1 MVPLWVVYAF
11 IGFLGYFLVN
21 FLFKFVS
28 SENPLMV
35 SMVLYGSAALSMFL
49 LLLNKMNFSITTRSL
64 IIAILIGISSVIA
77 TVFGLKSIKLS
88 PNPGYSAAI
97 YSANFVL
104 LTIVSVFVFGSSLT
118 VTKFLGV
125 LATLLGLILLSI

>member
-1 MVPLWVVYAF
+1 MPLWVIYAL
-11 IGFLGYFLVN
+11 IGFVGYFFVN

-28 SENPLMV
+28 SENPLLV
-35 SMVLYGSAALSMFL
+35 SMILYGAAAISMFL
-49 LLLNKMNFSITTRSL
+49 LLITKMDFSISTRSL
-64 IIAILIGISSVIA
+64 IIAILIGICSVTA
-77 TVFGLKSIKLS
+77 TVFGIKSIKLS

-104 LTIVSVFVFGSSLT
+104 LTIASVFVFDASLT
-118 VTKFLGV
+118 ITKFLGV